1 MCSPILLAFVAG
13 WLELCDV
20 STGQWGV
27 NGNGVC
33 CSRAVTPLSS
43 PLPLL
48 QKQVL
53 ERWYHTR
60 IEFPRV
66 PRWQHG
72 AETLPTS
79 PGHAVWAGPHVKSL
93 LFLGHIVVATRHRQ
107 INPVLN
113 WWGVGFTPGK
123 PLQFP
128 FEVLVIRLRL
138 NTDSTCDFIF
148 EWQGN
153 LAGTKEKTLKVIFCW
168 NMVIVNWR
176 FSLLCWET
184 RL

>member
-20 STGQWGV
+20 SAGRWGV

-33 CSRAVTPLSS
+33 CSWVVTPLSS

-72 AETLPTS
+72 AETPPTS
-79 PGHAVWAGPHVKSL
+79 TGHAVWARQHVKSR
-93 LFLGHIVVATRHRQ
+93 LFLGYIVVATRHRQ
-107 INPVLN
+107 INPVMMGCGLHPSE
-113 WWGVGFTPGK
+113 TIRI
-123 PLQFP
+123 PLWSVSYTTQTQHRQYMWLHFWMA
-128 FEVLVIRLRL
+128 RK
-138 NTDSTCDFIF
+138 SS
-148 EWQGN
+148 
-153 LAGTKEKTLKVIFCW
+153 CW
-168 NMVIVNWR
+168 D
-176 FSLLCWET
+176 
-184 RL
+184 